1 MNIPYLPHTDED
13 IRRMLEVAG
22 VSSLDKLFSDIP
34 DSISYKGRIKLP
46 SKVSEAELRKELS
59 LLSLKNKNADE
70 YVSFLG
76 GGIYD
81 HYIPSVVK
89 HLAGRSEFYTSYTPY
104 QAETSQGLLQI
115 YFEYQTMICELTKMD
130 VSNASMYDGATALA
144 EAALMA
150 YNTNGR
156 KKVLLTGVFSP
167 ETIEVVR
174 TYTKNSGITVETVA
188 VVDGVTDLNSL
199 KEKCT
204 EETACVLVQQPNF
217 FGCLEDV
224 FEIEKLT
231 HVCGALF
238 IVSVD
243 PLSLG
248 LVVPPGDYNAD
259 IVVGEGQGL
268 GNEMNFGGPLL
279 GFFAAKKEFV
289 RRMPGRIIGE
299 TVDKDGKR
307 AFTLTLQTREQ
318 HIRREK
324 ATSNICSNEALCAT
338 SATIYLAWLGREG
351 VREVAKTC
359 ASNAHYAAQLITKNP
374 NYKLK
379 FSAPFFKEFVIETN
393 QSTEVINKAL
403 LFNKILNLIDLGRYF
418 PDLKDCLLICVTEK
432 RTTQE
437 IEQLAEVLGGV
448 K

>member
-1 MNIPYLPHTDED
+1 MNIPFLPHTDED
-13 IRRMLEVAG
+13 IRRMLETAG
-22 VSSLDKLFSDIP
+22 VSSVEKLFSDIP
-34 DSISYKGRIKLP
+34 EAIRYKGRIKLP
-46 SKVSEAELRKELS
+46 KKVSEAELRKELL
-59 LLSLKNKNADE
+59 LLSLKNKNTEE
-70 YVSFLG
+70 YVNFLG

-104 QAETSQGLLQI
+104 QAEISQGLLQI

-156 KKVLLTGVFSP
+156 KKVLLTGTFSP
-167 ETIEVVR
+167 EIIEILR
-174 TYTKNSGITVETVA
+174 TYTKNSGITLETAPVF
-188 VVDGVTDLNSL
+188 DGVTDLNIL
-199 KEKCT
+199 KEKCNN
-204 EETACVLVQQPNF
+204 EVACVLVQQPNF

-224 FEIEKLT
+224 FEIEKFA
-231 HVCGALF
+231 HSCGALF

-248 LVVPPGDYNAD
+248 LIMPPGDYNAD
-259 IVVGEGQGL
+259 IVIGEGQGL
-268 GNEMNFGGPLL
+268 GNDMNFGGPLL
-279 GFFAAKKEFV
+279 GLFAAKKEFV

-299 TVDKDGKR
+299 TIDKEGKR

-338 SATIYLAWLGREG
+338 AATVYLAWLGREG
-351 VREVAKTC
+351 IRDVAKIC
-359 ASNAHYAAQLITKNP
+359 ASNAHYAADLITKNP
-374 NYKLK
+374 DYKLK
-379 FSAPFFKEFVIETN
+379 FSPPFFKEFVIE
-393 QSTEVINKAL
+393 SKKSAGEINKTL
-403 LFNKILNLIDLGRYF
+403 LDNGILNLIDLGHYY
-418 PDLKDCLLICVTEK
+418 PNLKDCLLICVTEK
-432 RTTQE
+432 RTRRE
-437 IEQLAEVLGGV
+437 IEQLAEVLGKV
-448 K
+448 N

>member
-13 IRRMLEVAG
+13 IRRMLEVSG
-22 VSSLDKLFSDIP
+22 VSSLEKLFSDIP
-34 DSISYKGRIKLP
+34 EAIRYKGQIKLP
-46 SKVSEAELRKELS
+46 KKVSESELRKELS

-70 YVSFLG
+70 YVNFLG

-104 QAETSQGLLQI
+104 QAEISQGLLQI

-150 YNTNGR
+150 FNTNGR
-156 KKVLLTGVFSP
+156 KKVLIAGALSP
-167 ETIEVVR
+167 ETIEVIR
-174 TYTKNSGITVETVA
+174 TYTKNSGITVETVPLF
-188 VVDGVTDLNSL
+188 DGVADLNIL
-199 KEKCT
+199 KEMCT
-204 EETACVLVQQPNF
+204 EETACVLGQQANF

-231 HVCGALF
+231 HAIGALF

-243 PLSLG
+243 PVSFG

-268 GNEMNFGGPLL
+268 GNDMNFGGPLL

-289 RRMPGRIIGE
+289 RRLPGRIIGE
-299 TVDKDGKR
+299 TTDKGGKR

-338 SATIYLAWLGREG
+338 SATIYLAWMGREG
-351 VREVAKTC
+351 IREVAKSC
-359 ASNAHYAAQLITKNP
+359 ASNAHYAAGLITKNP
-374 NYKLK
+374 NFRLK

-393 QSTEVINKAL
+393 QSAEAVNKAL
-403 LFNKILNLIDLGRYF
+403 LFNKILNLLDLGKYY
-418 PDLKDCLLICVTEK
+418 PELKNNLLVCVTEK
-432 RTTQE
+432 RTKEE
-437 IEQLAEVLGGV
+437 IEQLAEVLSRV

>member
-13 IRRMLEVAG
+13 IRRMLEVSG
-22 VSSLDKLFSDIP
+22 VSTLEKLFSDIP
-34 DSISYKGRIKLP
+34 EGITYKGQIKLP
-46 SKVSEAELRKELS
+46 KKVSEAELKKELS
-59 LLSLKNKNADE
+59 LLSLQNKNADE

-76 GGIYD
+76 GGSYD
-81 HYIPSVVK
+81 HYIPSIVK

-104 QAETSQGLLQI
+104 QAEISQGLLQV

-156 KKVLLTGVFSP
+156 KKVLIAGVFSP
-167 ETIEVVR
+167 ETIEVIR
-174 TYTKNSGITVETVA
+174 TYTKNSGITVETSPLL
-188 VVDGVTDLNSL
+188 DGVTDINAL

-224 FEIEKLT
+224 FEIEKAA
-231 HVCGALF
+231 HANGALF

-248 LVVPPGDYNAD
+248 LIMPPGDYNAD

-268 GNEMNFGGPLL
+268 GNDMNFGGPLL

-299 TVDKDGKR
+299 TIDKEGKR

-351 VREVAKTC
+351 IREVANRC
-359 ASNAHYAAQLITKNP
+359 ASKAHYAAELITKNP
-374 NYKLK
+374 AYRLK
-379 FSAPFFKEFVIETN
+379 FASPFFKEFVIEAKH
-393 QSTEVINKAL
+393 SAEKINIAL
-403 LFNKILNLIDLGRYF
+403 LDNKILNLIDLGHYY

-432 RTTQE
+432 RTKEE
-437 IEQLAEVLGGV
+437 IEQLAEVLSGV
-448 K
+448 R